1 MIQDRLYYTEQDRSS
16 QNAGED
22 ERVFRFKTWLIVAFC
37 LYSVWLL
44 HLDSGSLTIFIFFL
58 IPVALFFFVA
68 LSLSRSY
75 QCVACP
81 ALVMNSCEVKAAPI
95 NAETIGI
102 FPLSKQN
109 TSGVLSLLAKRIFR

>member
-1 MIQDRLYYTEQDRSS
+1 MVDCCLLSLFGVATSFRL
-16 QNAGED
+16 
-22 ERVFRFKTWLIVAFC
+22 RVLNNFHIF
-37 LYSVWLL
+37 S
-44 HLDSGSLTIFIFFL
+44 DSGCFVI
-58 IPVALFFFVA
+58 FVA